1 MYRAFYDR
9 HYSRMTGYGLW
20 LRGEELNRLDADAAG
35 PAGFRVLFARLS
47 TYADTADSFTHPL
60 LYAIAAGIE
69 GVYADLAFLP
79 PPKDG
84 ALMEREGVPWLLG
97 TQSKRGPA
105 GFDLIG
111 FSNSIAQELVNLPV
125 MLAKSGIPWS
135 KTERLTRADLPL
147 LILGGA
153 NAAFTT
159 VLQGAAA
166 EFTLVDGIFHGEDPE
181 EIVRLLA
188 VCRDGKKRGA
198 GKREVLA
205 ELEALP
211 GFFQPDQPRQT
222 RKRHWRPDQYVS
234 RLARMPLLYGESLQ
248 GNWPLSEGCPAFC
261 SFCAESWVRKPY
273 RETSLATLKEYAL
286 AYKAS
291 VGLEGLDFY
300 SFNFNMHS
308 ELYSIL
314 REASAWFAKLSLKS
328 QRFDW
333 LAQTPELP
341 AVLNLLGK
349 SSMTCGLEGISPRL
363 RRFLQKSLD
372 EESLWRSLESMAAAR
387 LRELKIFLIATGREE
402 EQDYHAYADFLGRL
416 QALFQRT
423 GQPPRVIL
431 SITPLV
437 RFPWTPLEF
446 EPAPRPEAI
455 EAILKRLEQLASRQG
470 FEARRAADTSE
481 YLLSQILL
489 RADRPEILAALL
501 EAGQKTGFV
510 YYREVSRVFIGA
522 FLTALAGHGLALE
535 ALLAGF
541 DLEASRNKP
550 WARHETGVRREFL
563 WEQYQKAA
571 RLEEDAY
578 CLGHHGKTAACL
590 ACGACPDQDARVRL
604 THARQERP
612 FTLKVFSEQLQSLC
626 HSVFTMAYRVRADAP
641 ARGAPRRLLGGKL
654 AAALMRAEPELAPF
668 YRRCLSSQI
677 APKLD
682 YCWMAGDDV
691 LTLEW
696 RAPARALLE
705 ALWRRPGALEQVSE
719 FMRPWGQFQGVATE
733 RTPVQAFVF
742 SSPYPC
748 RLDAWLK
755 QHGLKG
761 TSRRVAANRLACEL
775 TRDSLK
781 KKIVTGLELTEK
793 TAPNQEGC
801 QVNVIPGPKFDP
813 EGFARSGFV
822 LPSADD
828 WVRIDIAVR
837 MG

>member
-1 MYRAFYDR
+1 MYGAFYDR
-9 HYSRMTGYGLW
+9 HYSRLTGYGLW
-20 LRGEELNRLDADAAG
+20 LRGEELNRLDADVAG
-35 PAGFRVLFARLS
+35 SARFRVLFARLS

-69 GVYADLAFLP
+69 GVYPDLAFLP

-84 ALMEREGVPWLLG
+84 ALMEKEGVPWLLG

-125 MLAKSGIPWS
+125 LLARSGIPWS
-135 KTERLTRADLPL
+135 KTERLTRADVPL

-166 EFTLVDGIFHGEDPE
+166 ESTLVDGIFHGEDPE
-181 EIVRLLA
+181 EIGRLLA
-188 VCRDGKKRGA
+188 VCRDGKMRGA
-198 GKREVLA
+198 SKRETLEA
-205 ELEALP
+205 LEALP
-211 GFFQPDQPRQT
+211 GFFQPDQPRPT
-222 RKRHWRPDQYVS
+222 RKSHWHPDQYVS
-234 RLARMPLLYGESLQ
+234 RLARMPLLYGESLE

-261 SFCAESWVRKPY
+261 SFCAESWARKPY
-273 RETSLATLKEYAL
+273 RETGLDSLKKHAL

-291 VGLEGLDFY
+291 VGLEGLAFY

-314 REASAWFAKLSLKS
+314 RETAAWFGGLSLKS

-333 LAQTPELP
+333 LAKTPELP
-341 AVLNLLGK
+341 AILRLLGK
-349 SSMTCGLEGISPRL
+349 STMTCGLEGISPRL

-372 EESLWRSLESMAAAR
+372 EDSLWRSLESMASAR

-402 EQDYHAYADFLGRL
+402 EQDYQAYVEFLGRL
-416 QALFQRT
+416 QALLTRT
-423 GQPPRVIL
+423 GQAPRVIL

-446 EPAPRPEAI
+446 ETAPPPEAI
-455 EAILKRLEQLASRQG
+455 EAVLKRIEHLSRRQG

-489 RADRPEILAALL
+489 RADRPEILAALI
-501 EAGQKTGFV
+501 EAGQATGFV
-510 YYREVSRVFIGA
+510 YYREVSRDFMGA
-522 FLTALAGHGLALE
+522 FLAALAGRGLALE

-541 DLEASRNKP
+541 NLEANKP

-578 CLGHHGKTAACL
+578 CLGHHGKTAVCL
-590 ACGACPDQDARVRL
+590 ACGACPDSDSRVRL
-604 THARQERP
+604 TRARQERP
-612 FTLKVFSEQLQSLC
+612 FALKAFAERLQSLRK
-626 HSVFTMAYRVRADAP
+626 SVFTMDYRVRASAP
-641 ARGAPRRLLGGKL
+641 ARGAPRLFLGGKL
-654 AAALMRAEPELAPF
+654 AAALMRAEPGLAPF

-696 RAPARALLE
+696 REPALSLLE
-705 ALWRRPGALEQVSE
+705 ALWRRPGVGGQISQ
-719 FMRPWGQFQGVATE
+719 FMKPWGEFQGVATGNAVV
-733 RTPVQAFVF
+733 RALVF

-748 RLDAWLK
+748 RMEVWLK
-755 QHGLKG
+755 KHGLKC
-761 TSRRVAANRLACEL
+761 TLRRVAADRLACEF

-781 KKIVTGLELTEK
+781 KRIVTGLELTEQ
-793 TAPNQEGC
+793 TGPNGEGC
-801 QVNVIPGPKFDP
+801 QVSVTPGVKFDP
-813 EGFARSGFV
+813 EGFARSAFV
-822 LPSADD
+822 LPSAED
-828 WVRIDIAVR
+828 WVRIVTEVR